1 VKHRQS
7 ERVQGDHCGRHD
19 TGVQA
24 RNTINVAMEDLT
36 EEDKKE
42 LEEEMAE
49 RRSKKLVCFQKTCH
63 GVRPTRQLRPGLR

>member
-1 VKHRQS
+1 
-7 ERVQGDHCGRHD
+7 
-19 TGVQA
+19 
-24 RNTINVAMEDLT
+24 MEDLT

-49 RRSKKLVCFQKTCH
+49 RQSKKLVCFQKTCH